1 MKKLSL
7 AMVVVCA
14 VGIALA
20 ATSAWAFDEVQA
32 NVPFAF
38 IVDGKISLPAGDYAI
53 KAKAP
58 DEMPV
63 TIRNVKTGKEYILAV
78 VTRLAMLDSVEPAM
92 VFDKTTDGKYFLSE
106 VHIPGIDGF
115 AFQGA
120 PGKHTHV
127 KVTPK
132 KS

>member
-7 AMVVVCA
+7 ATVAVCA
-14 VGIALA
+14 LGIALA
-20 ATSAWAFDEVQA
+20 ATLAWANDEVEA

-38 IVDGKISLPAGDYAI
+38 IVDGNKTLPAGEYAI
-53 KAKAP
+53 RAEGP
-58 DEMPV
+58 DEAPV
-63 TIRNVKTGKEYILAV
+63 TIRNVKTGKEYILRV
-78 VTRLAMLDSVEPAM
+78 VTRLAQFDMVEPAF
-92 VFDKTTDGKYFLSE
+92 VFDKTADGAYFLSE

-115 AFQGA
+115 SFQGA

>member
-1 MKKLSL
+1 MKKLSV

-20 ATSAWAFDEVQA
+20 ATLAWATDEVEA

-38 IVDGKISLPAGDYAI
+38 TVDGNKTLPAGRYAI
-53 KAKAP
+53 KAEGP

-63 TIRNVKTGKEYILAV
+63 TIRNVKTGKEYVLLV
-78 VTRLAMLDSVEPAM
+78 VTRLAQFNTVEPAM
-92 VFDKTTDGKYFLSE
+92 VFDKTADGTYFLSE

-132 KS
+132 S